1 MHYLN
6 DCLIFYLFIGF
17 IKGIN
22 DHYAAT
28 YFINVSFIRSYICY
42 YICGLYKGGLRQKIL
57 GFMVRTI

>member
-6 DCLIFYLFIGF
+6 VSFYFLFIGF
-17 IKGIN
+17 INGIN
-22 DHYAAT
+22 GHYAAT

-57 GFMVRTI
+57 VLMVCTI